1 VPARSTFEEV
11 PRLADRYDV
20 GMKTLS
26 PYLSFGGDA
35 ETALN
40 FYADAFGGKV
50 TELKRFS
57 EAPQMPHPNKNEVL
71 HGRVESE
78 AIRIMASDGKKD
90 QPSGGRISLSLE
102 FTDNAELDRVF
113 AKLSAGGTVTM
124 PVAQQFWG
132 ARFGMLTDK
141 FGIGWMLNCDPT

>member
-1 VPARSTFEEV
+1 
-11 PRLADRYDV
+11 
-20 GMKTLS
+20 MKTLS

-35 ETALN
+35 EAALKL
-40 FYADAFGGKV
+40 YAEAFNGRI

-57 EAPQMPHPNKNEVL
+57 EAPQMPHPNKNEIL
-71 HGRVESE
+71 HGRVEAE
-78 AIRIMASDGKKD
+78 GIRIMASDGKED
-90 QPSGGRISLSLE
+90 AREGRISLSLE

-124 PVAQQFWG
+124 PVAEQFWG

-141 FGIGWMLNCDPT
+141 FGVGWMVSCDTKK

>member
-1 VPARSTFEEV
+1 
-11 PRLADRYDV
+11 
-20 GMKTLS
+20 MKTLS

-35 ETALN
+35 EPALT

-57 EAPQMPHPNKNEVL
+57 EAPQMPHPNKNEIL
-71 HGRVESE
+71 HGRVEAE
-78 AIRIMASDGKKD
+78 NIRLMASDGKKD
-90 QPSGGRISLSLE
+90 LASGGRISLSLE
-102 FTDNAELDRVF
+102 FTDHAELDRVF

-124 PVAQQFWG
+124 PVAEQFWG

-141 FGIGWMLNCDPT
+141 FGIGWMLNCDAKK

>member
-1 VPARSTFEEV
+1 
-11 PRLADRYDV
+11 
-20 GMKTLS
+20 MKTLS

-35 ETALN
+35 ETALK
-40 FYADAFGGKV
+40 FYAEALHGRV

-57 EAPQMPHPNKNEVL
+57 EAPQMPHPNKNEIL
-71 HGRVESE
+71 HGRVE
-78 AIRIMASDGKKD
+78 ADGIRIMASDGKKD
-90 QPSGGRISLSLE
+90 IKPAGISLSLE

-124 PVAQQFWG
+124 PVAEQFWG

-141 FGIGWMLNCDPT
+141 FGISWLLNCDTKK